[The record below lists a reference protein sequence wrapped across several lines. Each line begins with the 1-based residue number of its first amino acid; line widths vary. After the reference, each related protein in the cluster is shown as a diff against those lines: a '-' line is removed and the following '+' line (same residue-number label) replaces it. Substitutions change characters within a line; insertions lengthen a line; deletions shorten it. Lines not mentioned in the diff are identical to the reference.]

1 MIKGAVIMA
10 QNLEIEY
17 KTMLDKSTYQR
28 LVTHYQL
35 KETDF
40 HTQTN
45 YYFDTKEGLLKK
57 KNCGLRIRLLD
68 NKAEYTLKT
77 PEKDGRLETTDL
89 FSYEEGKQITQTGAL
104 PKSGAVYKKLSEIGV
119 SVDELSSIGY
129 LTTKRAE
136 FSIDEGLLALD
147 ESTSENLHDYELE
160 LEVSQAEK
168 GEKDFHQ
175 LLNTLEIPFQ
185 PAKNKIQRMV
195 DSKN

>member
-1 MIKGAVIMA
+1 MA

-28 LVTHYQL
+28 LLAHYQL
-35 KETDF
+35 KENDF

-45 YYFDTKEGLLKK
+45 YYFDTKEALLKK

-68 NKAEYTLKT
+68 KKAEYTLKT
-77 PEKDGRLETTDL
+77 PEKDGRLETTEL
-89 FSYEEGKQITQTGAL
+89 FSYEEGIHFIQTDTL
-104 PKSGAVYKKLSEIGV
+104 PKSGAVYTKLFEIGV

-136 FSIDEGLLALD
+136 FSIHEGLLALD

-160 LEVSQAEK
+160 LEVSHAEK
-168 GEKDFHQ
+168 GEKDFHH